1 MFCYAHPTSMT
12 SLKALK
18 KMGIAI
24 AKPVERDLYSK
35 TGFKR
40 KYLILLRLGVPF

>member
-1 MFCYAHPTSMT
+1 MFCYAHPTSMI
-12 SLKALK
+12 SLKAL

-24 AKPVERDLYSK
+24 AKPVDRDLYSK

-40 KYLILLRLGVPF
+40 KYLILLRLGVPL